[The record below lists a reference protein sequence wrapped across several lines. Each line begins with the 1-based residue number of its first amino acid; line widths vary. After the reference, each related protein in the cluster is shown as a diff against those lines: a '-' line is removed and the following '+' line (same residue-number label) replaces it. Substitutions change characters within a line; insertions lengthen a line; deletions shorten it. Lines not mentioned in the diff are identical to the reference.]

1 AITTVKQ
8 TLPGSI
14 RPFMSET
21 VKSTNGSDYRN
32 WELAA
37 KSEYRFELEA
47 NTSLAI
53 RLTSGTAEVYGAE
66 LAPGRLYLFG
76 GEFTWLNGLSCLY
89 LCSSHVTGRPSTE
102 YTSDETPMVPLIN
115 IHTAFEQMRIL
126 AHRTL
131 TANQLETAKSRPPR
145 VLVLGPENSGKT
157 SACKIWCNYAIRG
170 RSWCPTLINLDVSD
184 GGWTIPGTVSACPLS
199 SAIPTCT
206 PANPFGAT
214 ATSAPT
220 ALSSSALL
228 PVVHW
233 FGHTD
238 AKRNQQLIE
247 RLIRTLASSVKQK
260 FQQDHTLN
268 ASGFIIDT
276 PAAFSTSNAQGDSKY
291 NLIKICVEAFD
302 VNTILIMG
310 HDKLSV
316 ELQRVFGGSEGIT
329 VLKVPKSGGVVELDY
344 AYQTRVVASQIRAYF
359 YGTPL
364 YLPPSM
370 NPATAQLGGEAT
382 TETTLSPFS
391 VTLNANDL
399 QIYRIGSSVLVPS
412 SALPIGATR
421 AIGEIQPVRVDV
433 ESGGILHSVL
443 ALLAPF
449 DSSPSDEM
457 LLQQEVT
464 GFLIVT
470 AIDMP
475 RRKITVLAPSQGSLV
490 GRTAL
495 IGSLEW
501 QDR

>member
-1 AITTVKQ
+1 
-8 TLPGSI
+8 
-14 RPFMSET
+14 MSET
-21 VKSTNGSDYRN
+21 IKSTNGSDYRN
-32 WELAA
+32 WDLVA

-53 RLTSGTAEVYGAE
+53 RLTSGTAEIYGAE
-66 LAPGRLYLFG
+66 LALGRLYLFG
-76 GEFTWLNGLSCLY
+76 GECKAAVFTWYGCTLE
-89 LCSSHVTGRPSTE
+89 VTGRPSTE

-115 IHTAFEQMRIL
+115 IHTAFEQMRIR
-126 AHRTL
+126 AHHAL
-131 TANQLETAKSRPPR
+131 TANQPETAKVRPPR

-170 RSWCPTLINLDVSD
+170 RSWCPTLINLDVND
-184 GGWTIPGTVSACPLS
+184 GGWTIPGTLSACPLS

-228 PVVHW
+228 PIVYC
-233 FGHTD
+233 
-238 AKRNQQLIE
+238 
-247 RLIRTLASSVKQK
+247 LADGVKQK
-260 FQQDHTLN
+260 FLQDHTLN

-276 PAAFSTSNAQGDSKY
+276 SAAFSTSSAQGDSKY
-291 NLIKICVEAFD
+291 NVIRTCVEAFD
-302 VNTILIMG
+302 VNTILVMG

-316 ELQRVFGGSEGIT
+316 ELQRIFGNSGGIT
-329 VLKVPKSGGVVELDY
+329 VLKVPKSGGVVEVDY
-344 AYQTRVVASQIRAYF
+344 AYHTRVISSQIRAYF

-391 VTLNANDL
+391 VTLNAGDL
-399 QIYRIGSSVLVPS
+399 QIYRIGSTVIAPS

-421 AIGEIQPVRVDV
+421 AIGEVQPVRVDV

-449 DSSPSDEM
+449 DSSPSDDR
-457 LLQQEVT
+457 LLQQEVS

-470 AIDMP
+470 AVDIP

-490 GRTAL
+490 GRVAL

>member
-1 AITTVKQ
+1 MA
-8 TLPGSI
+8 
-14 RPFMSET
+14 ET

-32 WELAA
+32 WDLPA

-53 RLTSGTAEVYGAE
+53 RRTSGTAEIYGAE

-76 GEFTWLNGLSCLY
+76 GECKAAVFTWYGCTL
-89 LCSSHVTGRPSTE
+89 E
-102 YTSDETPMVPLIN
+102 MKYTSDETPMVPLIN
-115 IHTAFEQMRIL
+115 IHTAFEQMRIR
-126 AHRTL
+126 AHRAL
-131 TANQLETAKSRPPR
+131 TANQPETAQSRPPR

-157 SACKIWCNYAIRG
+157 SACKIWCNYAVRG
-170 RSWCPTLINLDVSD
+170 RSWCPTLVNLDVND
-184 GGWTIPGTVSACPLS
+184 GGWTIPGTMSACPLS

-238 AKRNQQLIE
+238 PKRNPQLVE
-247 RLIRTLASSVKQK
+247 KLIRTLANGVKQK
-260 FQQDHTLN
+260 FLQDHTLN
-268 ASGFIIDT
+268 ASGLIIDA
-276 PAAFSTSNAQGDSKY
+276 PAAFANPNAQGDNKY
-291 NLIKICVEAFD
+291 HLIRTCVEAFD

-310 HDKLSV
+310 HDKLNV
-316 ELQRVFGGSEGIT
+316 ELQRIFGNSGGIT
-329 VLKVPKSGGVVELDY
+329 LLKVPKSGGVVEVDY
-344 AYQTRVVASQIRAYF
+344 AYHTRVVASQIRAYF

-391 VTLNANDL
+391 VTLNAGDL
-399 QIYRIGSSVLVPS
+399 QIYRIGSISLAPS

-421 AIGEIQPVRVDV
+421 TIGEIQPLRVDV

-457 LLQQEVT
+457 LLRQEVS

-470 AIDMP
+470 AVDIP

-490 GRTAL
+490 GRVAL